1 MLKCRCGTMF
11 DSPDY
16 VEDFSSEYFGR
27 RVTHY
32 MGVCPNCGSDDF
44 EEMDKCEV
52 CGEWIDPG
60 EELCDNCR
68 GLIKDIAD
76 EIRGKARYMTL
87 RYKLKYDEFMDH
99 LIRELDE

>member
-32 MGVCPNCGSDDF
+32 MGVCPSCGSDDF
-44 EEMDKCEV
+44 EEMDK
-52 CGEWIDPG
+52 
-60 EELCDNCR
+60 
-68 GLIKDIAD
+68 
-76 EIRGKARYMTL
+76 
-87 RYKLKYDEFMDH
+87 
-99 LIRELDE
+99 

>member
-1 MLKCRCGTMF
+1 MF

-32 MGVCPNCGSDDF
+32 MGVCPSCGSDDF
-44 EEMDKCEV
+44 EEMDKCEI

-60 EELCDNCR
+60 AEVCECCKESIEDLASEIREKVRDRTHKTNYNEFMSHLIEELDR
-68 GLIKDIAD
+68 
-76 EIRGKARYMTL
+76 
-87 RYKLKYDEFMDH
+87 
-99 LIRELDE
+99 

>member
-16 VEDFSSEYFGR
+16 AEDFSSEYFGR

-32 MGVCPNCGSDDF
+32 MGVCPSCGSDDYD
-44 EEMDKCEV
+44 EMDKCEI

-60 EELCDNCR
+60 EEVCECCKESIEDL
-68 GLIKDIAD
+68 AS
-76 EIRGKARYMTL
+76 EIREKVRDLTQKTNYN
-87 RYKLKYDEFMDH
+87 EFMSH
-99 LIRELDE
+99 LIEELDR

>member
-1 MLKCRCGTMF
+1 MF

-32 MGVCPNCGSDDF
+32 MGVCPSCGSDDF
-44 EEMDKCEV
+44 EEMDKCEI

-60 EELCDNCR
+60 AEVCECCKESIEDLASEIREKVRDLTHKTNYNEFMSHLIEELDR
-68 GLIKDIAD
+68 
-76 EIRGKARYMTL
+76 
-87 RYKLKYDEFMDH
+87 
-99 LIRELDE
+99 

>member
-1 MLKCRCGTMF
+1 MLKCQCGTMF
-11 DSPDY
+11 DFPDY

-44 EEMDKCEV
+44 EEMDKCEI

-60 EELCDNCR
+60 AEVCECCKEAIEDLASEIREKARDLTHKTNYNEFMSHLIEELDR
-68 GLIKDIAD
+68 
-76 EIRGKARYMTL
+76 
-87 RYKLKYDEFMDH
+87 
-99 LIRELDE
+99 